1 MLSFIKRFKT
11 LLYILIIAFSF
22 FLSIKSIKLF
32 EIDTAAVSPGKF
44 SYSLGKDFP
53 KGDSVILD
61 YPKSIILTK
70 TKGELLFNVTL
81 TNLNQSDKL
90 HNPNKQSYNAPQI
103 IKSIT
108 IYIPPEF
115 DIGNGVASIWTS
127 FTNDYNPQSISLSKT
142 QLNDHVA
149 PGWWKLSIEKLTIV
163 SQNPSVKDRKF
174 LANATQYIR
183 IFNVTSPS
191 IAGRYFFKI
200 FITVYTSS
208 SYEVFSIGAEN
219 FPTLIV
225 SAGLNPAYISGVV
238 RYGGKIKSSLY
249 GAPLDSTQHFD
260 GTILLPNGYGGK
272 VYAKG
277 FSEDGRIIEAQAYFN
292 ATAKGLYVLYGLES
306 GTYNITVQAA
316 GYSIA
321 TIEGISVKAGQSL
334 ENVDIYV
341 KDGLEV
347 SGVVYSKHKGE
358 EAPWGYTFNYTHPFT
373 PRKKFIRIEVTDL
386 NENVLMETPLILI
399 NHLHLQVK
407 PRDELEPSS
416 SIYKFSLRYEVGWD
430 GHIPQDYAN
439 YTAGLSSG
447 DYYVKAYVL
456 GYAQIYYPV
465 IHATNETLMVKVDIE
480 LQKTSYFEFTIH
492 FMEGSLHKFNP
503 SPTRVSGFL
512 YVEILDSIGKVA
524 GFNASYVPVGV
535 KSFTIQVR
543 GFDLWNRFS
552 SEESR
557 KIAWIYARDKGLLP
571 GNYKVNIL
579 FINGSVD
586 LIALNALLLASP
598 ESREIYPIQTP
609 TLTTAFPQQILEL
622 ASRETSIYIQLDYIT
637 GSIGYFC
644 DSSSSASIKLL
655 KAGGLDLTFYSIDW
669 QNPPIA
675 KPWRCPN
682 SPIRIEVYNS
692 KGNLV
697 TSLYA
702 TQPPPPYLS
711 VRVSTEGF
719 MQWGNG
725 PILPIQAIGLKPDLY
740 KLKVYTTGYLEDY
753 YTFFYELPVNHGAV
767 TDCAYN
773 LIIGASI
780 EATLIFKTEG
790 IFNPI
795 NNQLPYAW
803 PINNLD
809 ATPARIE
816 LFNEN
821 GEFKAAKLIY
831 IPKDSSQFTFNIS
844 GFNSY
849 YGNPRILWTNFYDT
863 VDANMQRD
871 YGIKKDTYFMR
882 VTIPGYYQSSLLKII
897 INSNISH
904 EYLIVSVMQ
913 SVERMAYINGEVLWI
928 NWCNNALP
936 LSWASLTAYSSD
948 EFKEAYTFTL
958 DGKYGIWLTAGKYDF
973 GVYHPGLGVKYFKTE
988 LIVSWGSINQIN
1000 FIYD

>member
-1 MLSFIKRFKT
+1 MSSLIKCFKALFYILMILSFLLNIKPV
-11 LLYILIIAFSF
+11 
-22 FLSIKSIKLF
+22 KLF
-32 EIDTAAVSPGKF
+32 EVDNATVSPGKF
-44 SYSLGKDFP
+44 SHLLGKDFP

-70 TKGELLFNVTL
+70 AKGELLFNVTL
-81 TNLNQSDKL
+81 TNLNQSDML
-90 HNPNKQSYNAPQI
+90 HNPSKPSYTISQI
-103 IKSIT
+103 NKSIA

-115 DIGNGVASIWTS
+115 EIGNSVTSIWTS

-142 QLNDHVA
+142 QFNDPIA
-149 PGWWKLSIEKLTIV
+149 PGWWKLSIGKLTIV
-163 SQNPSVKDRKF
+163 SNNPSVKERKF

-208 SYEVFSIGAEN
+208 GYEVFSIGAEN
-219 FPTLIV
+219 FPTLVV

-238 RYGGKIKSSLY
+238 RYGGKTKPSLY
-249 GAPLDSTQHFD
+249 GASLDSTQHFD

-277 FSEDGRIIEAQAYFN
+277 VSEDGRIIEAQAYFN
-292 ATAKGLYVLYGLES
+292 ATAKGRYVLYGLEA
-306 GTYNITVQAA
+306 GTYNITIQAA

-321 TIEGISVKAGQSL
+321 TIEGVSVKAGQSL
-334 ENVDIYV
+334 ENIDIYV
-341 KDGLEV
+341 KESLEI
-347 SGVVYSKHKGE
+347 SGIVYSKHRGE
-358 EAPWGYTFNYTHPFT
+358 EAVWDYTFNYTHPFI
-373 PRKKFIRIEVTDL
+373 PKKKFIRIEVTDL
-386 NENVLMETPLILI
+386 NENVLMETPLILVDR
-399 NHLHLQVK
+399 LHLQTK

-416 SIYKFSLRYEVGWD
+416 SIYKFSLRYESGWD

-447 DYYVKAYVL
+447 DYYVKAHVS

-465 IHATNETLMVKVDIE
+465 IHATNETLMVKVELD

-492 FMEGSLHKFNP
+492 FMDGFIHKPMP
-503 SPTRVSGFL
+503 SPTQVGGFL
-512 YVEILDSIGKVA
+512 YVEVLDSIGRVA
-524 GFNASYVPVGV
+524 GFNISYVPVGV
-535 KSFTIQVR
+535 NSFTIQVR
-543 GFDLWNRFS
+543 GFDLWNRFV
-552 SEESR
+552 SEESKR
-557 KIAWIYARDKGLLP
+557 MAWIYARDKGLLP
-571 GNYKVNIL
+571 GNYRVNIL
-579 FINGSVD
+579 FINGSAD
-586 LIALNALLLASP
+586 IIALNALLLASP
-598 ESREIYPIQTP
+598 ELREIFPIQTP
-609 TLTTAFPQQILEL
+609 ALTTAFPQQILEL
-622 ASRETSIYIQLDYIT
+622 ASRETSIYIQLDYII

-644 DSSSSASIKLL
+644 NSPSSASIKLL

-669 QNPPIA
+669 EKPPII
-675 KPWRCPN
+675 KPWQHPGA
-682 SPIRIEVYNS
+682 PIKIEIYNS

-697 TSLYA
+697 SSIYGV
-702 TQPPPPYLS
+702 QPPPPYTS

-725 PILPIQAIGLKPDLY
+725 PIFPIQAIGLKPDLY

-753 YTFFYELPVNHGAV
+753 YTFYYELPVNYSV
-767 TDCAYN
+767 IIDSVYN

-780 EATLIFKTEG
+780 ETTLIFKTEG
-790 IFNPI
+790 IFDPI
-795 NNQLPYAW
+795 DNQLSYAW

-831 IPKDSSQFTFNIS
+831 IPKGLNQFTFSIS

-863 VDANMQRD
+863 VDAIMQKD
-871 YGIKKDTYFMR
+871 YGIKEGAYFMR
-882 VTIPGYYQSSLLKII
+882 VSIPGYYQSNLLKINV
-897 INSNISH
+897 NSNTGLIIS
-904 EYLIVSVMQ
+904 VVQ
-913 SVERMAYINGEVLWI
+913 SIERMAYINGEVLWI

-936 LSWASLTAYSSD
+936 LSWASLTAYSTD
-948 EFKEAYTFTL
+948 GFKEVYTVTI
-958 DGKYGIWLTAGKYDF
+958 DGKYGLWVTAGKYDF
-973 GVYHPGLGVKYFKTE
+973 GVYHPGLGSKYFETG
-988 LIVSWGSINQIN
+988 LTISWGSINHIN